1 MHLAIFLI
9 FLFISSGVGTMDYV
23 VCDSDTDP
31 WTEYH
36 VDFIP
41 DGVRSNL
48 NGGIG
53 GYVSQRRF
61 CKRVRPWAPTTD
73 TDVIPILCDLLT
85 VSSPQLHELLR
96 RDLIGRT
103 DP

>member
-9 FLFISSGVGTMDYV
+9 FLFISSGVGTKDYV
-23 VCDSDTDP
+23 VRDGDTDP

-48 NGGIG
+48 NGGDWRICF
-53 GYVSQRRF
+53 S
-61 CKRVRPWAPTTD
+61 KTA
-73 TDVIPILCDLLT
+73 L
-85 VSSPQLHELLR
+85 
-96 RDLIGRT
+96 
-103 DP
+103 